1 MRIEKLNF
9 HHLFYFWRVA
19 KTGHLTRVAHELHVS
34 QSALSNQIRQL
45 EDSLGEALF
54 ERTGRRLVLTDT
66 GQLAL
71 SYAENIF
78 GLGQELLGRLQ
89 GRGEGMVRLRVGS
102 VATLSRNY
110 QENWIRPLLAD
121 PTVTL
126 SLESGML
133 DDLLRRLQQHQLDVV
148 LANDAVPTDPD
159 RPLHCRF
166 LGSQAI
172 SLVGPKTSWSG
183 RTLRIPEDLGGL
195 DIALPG
201 PRHAL
206 RGQFDALCVAAGVT
220 PRLRAEVDDMA
231 MLRLVARDSGWL
243 TVLPEVV
250 VQDELRAGV
259 LVTVGRSTLLQENF
273 YAITTLHRHR
283 MERLEQLL
291 AHAPVLASE
300 GVDPPEGSGA
310 SQVRRRAASSGSPR
324 GSNGGGRGR

>member
-1 MRIEKLNF
+1 MQLSQLNF

-19 KTGHLTRVAHELHVS
+19 KVGHLTRVASELHVS

-133 DDLLRRLQQHQLDVV
+133 DELLHRLLQHQLDVV
-148 LANDAVPTDPD
+148 LANDAVPVDPD

-166 LGSQAI
+166 LGSQSI
-172 SLVGPKTSWSG
+172 SLVGPAASWRG
-183 RTLRIPEDLGGL
+183 RTLRMPEDLGGL
-195 DIALPG
+195 ELALPG

-206 RGQFDALCVAAGVT
+206 RGQFDALCVAAGVS

-259 LVTVGRSTLLQENF
+259 LVTVGRSTRLQENF
-273 YAITTLHRHR
+273 YGITTLHRHR

-291 AHAPVLASE
+291 AQAPVLANES
-300 GVDPPEGSGA
+300 PARHGA
-310 SQVRRRAASSGSPR
+310 AGTRKARRRGAGSETPTLSRSGP
-324 GSNGGGRGR
+324 GR